1 MSQII
6 LNSIVHNSWHYSI
19 FKSEKGKRMTVRA
32 QREKRV
38 IIFLISLNHQNFN
51 ILLII
56 NSPTLFRN
64 LLDNHTMKK
73 LKLLWNSLIIL
84 LCVTCIT
91 DEMCW
96 LCFIALV
103 RVHENPKYVLNWTS
117 VCIYVLIYYMHFNFL
132 VIYA

>member
-84 LCVTCIT
+84 LSVTCIT
-91 DEMCW
+91 DEIC
-96 LCFIALV
+96 
-103 RVHENPKYVLNWTS
+103 
-117 VCIYVLIYYMHFNFL
+117 
-132 VIYA
+132 